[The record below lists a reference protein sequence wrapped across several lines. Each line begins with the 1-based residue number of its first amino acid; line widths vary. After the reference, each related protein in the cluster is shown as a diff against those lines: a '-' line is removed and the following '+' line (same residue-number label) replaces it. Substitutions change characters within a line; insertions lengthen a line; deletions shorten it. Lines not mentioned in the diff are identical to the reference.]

1 MRSQRTNRYGLR
13 HFKMLAPTA
22 RFSTRVENYV
32 KYRPG
37 YPGAILDLLRAECGL
52 TPAAIVAD
60 IGSGTGKLAELFL
73 RYGNRVFG
81 VEPNREMRE
90 ASERLLARFP
100 NFVSVDAAAETTTL
114 PGAAIDFVTAGQ
126 AFHWFDR
133 QAARQEFAR
142 ILKPGGWVV
151 LAWNER
157 LGDSPFQQEY
167 EALLRAYASEYE
179 QVCHRSVSDDD
190 IRIAL
195 GLEPF
200 HKSCFDNEQT
210 FDFDGL
216 AGRLLSSSYA
226 PEPGHPNHEPMMAA
240 LADLFARFQVDGR
253 VRFEYETQVYYGQM
267 K

>member
-1 MRSQRTNRYGLR
+1 
-13 HFKMLAPTA
+13 MLSPTT

-37 YPGAILDLLRAECGL
+37 YPDAVLAWLRAECDL
-52 TPAAIVAD
+52 TPAAVVAD

-73 RYGNRVFG
+73 RNDNRVFG

-90 ASERLLARFP
+90 AGERLLAGFP
-100 NFVSVDAAAETTTL
+100 NFVSVDGAAEATTL
-114 PGAAIDFVTAGQ
+114 PAASVDFVTAGQ

-133 QAARQEFAR
+133 QTARREFAR

-151 LAWNER
+151 LVWNER
-157 LGDSPFQQEY
+157 RSDSPFQRDY
-167 EALLRAYASEYE
+167 EALLREFASEYE
-179 QVCHRSVSDDD
+179 QVRRHSLNDDD
-190 IRIAL
+190 IRSSL

-200 HKSCFDNEQT
+200 HKACFDNAQS

-216 AGRLLSSSYA
+216 RGRLLSSSYA
-226 PEPGHPNHEPMMAA
+226 PEPGHPSHEPMMTA
-240 LADLFARFQVDGR
+240 LADLFARFQVEGR
-253 VRFEYETQVYYGQM
+253 VQFEYETRVFCGRM